1 MRHCAAQAS
10 RGQSAPTPASRLA
23 CPQTPAL
30 SLAAAVILLWV
41 ILPPPQKK
49 RLCPGPNSG
58 GPRRIPSVP
67 PASPPRLR
75 LQGCGAP
82 GLPGPAPA
90 NRSSPHTPLRQP
102 IPGGPAA
109 PPPPPP
115 GVPPPPGPRAP
126 LGQPGVSSPTP
137 SGREPQFPT
146 RPFSLLPN
154 QESPPP
160 ASSPRRSACSAGQR
174 GPNPFPLRA

>member
-1 MRHCAAQAS
+1 MALAS
-10 RGQSAPTPASRLA
+10 LCRPSLPGSERPNSCIQVSVSSNSGPEPRCRRDSALGH
-23 CPQTPAL
+23 
-30 SLAAAVILLWV
+30 
-41 ILPPPQKK
+41 PPPQM
-49 RLCPGPNSG
+49 LWPGPNSG

-75 LQGCGAP
+75 LPGCGAP

-115 GVPPPPGPRAP
+115 GVQPPPGPRAP
-126 LGQPGVSSPTP
+126 LGQPGVSSPP
-137 SGREPQFPT
+137 QSGREPQFPT